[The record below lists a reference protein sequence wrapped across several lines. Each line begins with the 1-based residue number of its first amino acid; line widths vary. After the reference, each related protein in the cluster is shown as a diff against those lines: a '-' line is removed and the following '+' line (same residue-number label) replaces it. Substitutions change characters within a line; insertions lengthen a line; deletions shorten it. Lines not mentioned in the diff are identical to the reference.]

1 MFFNLMMTYKAIRG
15 INASKT
21 PYSPTVRRMIEIV
34 AIMRRTLTKDKDS
47 PDIKNSKISLNKV
60 LRI

>member
-1 MFFNLMMTYKAIRG
+1 MTYKAIRG
-15 INASKT
+15 INASRT